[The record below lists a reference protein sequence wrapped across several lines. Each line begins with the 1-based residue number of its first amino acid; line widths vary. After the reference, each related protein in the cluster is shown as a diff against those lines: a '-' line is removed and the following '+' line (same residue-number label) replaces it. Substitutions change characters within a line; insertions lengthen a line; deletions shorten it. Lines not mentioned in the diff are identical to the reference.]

1 MRILLCGAVA
11 YAFALGAWWAWHGG
25 ASPGPRMLSDT
36 LPVLALGL
44 ALALRE
50 GRRTT
55 FAVLLALSMVPNLL
69 LTYVPP
75 SARTR
80 ALVFDRSD
88 ADWALSAY
96 APLAYLRFPR

>member
-1 MRILLCGAVA
+1 M
-11 YAFALGAWWAWHGG
+11 
-25 ASPGPRMLSDT
+25 
-36 LPVLALGL
+36 
-44 ALALRE
+44 
-50 GRRTT
+50 T